1 MTSIWLL
8 LAVLIC
14 TARGQRRDICQDGV
28 CDCQQGENTATI
40 LVVKCVC
47 DNRTQELILNSGLL
61 AKFPFIN
68 RFTVQ
73 DCSDLVLTKDS
84 FKYAHQLQVLSIKRT
99 RNVNLAMGVFSS
111 LNSLN
116 IEDVEYL
123 RFQPGSFMGAS
134 GVATIS
140 IRRSFISELPIFALY
155 NLTGLRTF
163 ELDNVNLGNI
173 KSQSLHLQMD
183 NYQSR
188 FIMTNCTLFVPDQ
201 KSQKFF
207 NVTRR
212 NFCISSCNRSF
223 SAMES
228 ELSSVCRT
236 ESSHVVLGSEAL
248 CPMTTVEP
256 KAEEVTRPSR
266 DDRVLHFSTEVPS
279 HHGGQELHYS
289 GSGTRRTDKMA
300 AFVGNTSMSTSDQAG
315 SLACTLT
322 DTESYVTDIWSSTA
336 PTLVG
341 QGLKVE

>member
-1 MTSIWLL
+1 MERFRNNNQLL
-8 LAVLIC
+8 QNIQEVLLKHLADNES
-14 TARGQRRDICQDGV
+14 GQDLQIV
-28 CDCQQGENTATI
+28 
-40 LVVKCVC
+40 
-47 DNRTQELILNSGLL
+47 ELILNSGLL
-61 AKFPFIN
+61 AKLPFIN

-188 FIMTNCTLFVPDQ
+188 FIMTNCRGNWGAQLASRCLWVDEPERGTCLFYLVNT
-201 KSQKFF
+201 F
-207 NVTRR
+207 R
-212 NFCISSCNRSF
+212 SSCEMMS
-223 SAMES
+223 
-228 ELSSVCRT
+228 RT
-236 ESSHVVLGSEAL
+236 
-248 CPMTTVEP
+248 
-256 KAEEVTRPSR
+256 
-266 DDRVLHFSTEVPS
+266 
-279 HHGGQELHYS
+279 
-289 GSGTRRTDKMA
+289 
-300 AFVGNTSMSTSDQAG
+300 MS
-315 SLACTLT
+315 
-322 DTESYVTDIWSSTA
+322 
-336 PTLVG
+336 
-341 QGLKVE
+341 